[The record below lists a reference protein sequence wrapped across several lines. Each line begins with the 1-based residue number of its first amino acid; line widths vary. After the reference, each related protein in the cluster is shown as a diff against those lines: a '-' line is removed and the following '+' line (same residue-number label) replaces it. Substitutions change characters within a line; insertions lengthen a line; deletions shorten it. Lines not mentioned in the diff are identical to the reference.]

1 MKNSLQI
8 LIISIFLGCQYKNN
22 AQINAGADFYL
33 DGMLKK
39 LRTQFNVPSVCGT
52 LVIDGKIVAFGA
64 TGVRKQGSAAQVK
77 DDDLFAIGS
86 VTKTITG
93 FLAAKIIEKNPTTF
107 SWNTRIRD
115 LYPELVGLQG
125 VMNGALNSTIQELD
139 KFWAPVSSTQCL
151 SHASCGINN
160 FNNID
165 QQCCQLNISGVN
177 ENCSKSD
184 LANYQVCGR
193 NEFVSKM
200 VRIPVAQNFFGVYN
214 NNTPVIV
221 SAMLQRFTNTTFED
235 LLKNEFFNALGMSK
249 AKLIS
254 QVTDAELNLM
264 IYGHDNSNVVQD
276 GYKSDWNRYHVG
288 HASGG
293 IMMSPKEMGIYLIEL
308 MPGAEGRIGILT
320 EPSLASYFSGE
331 SVLGTKI
338 NGGWFKKSI
347 DSIAQGAWITPEIGY
362 WHNGG
367 ILGFGSDF
375 LIIPDKKFGY
385 ACVNT
390 GNPAIRGILQIQLV
404 NMWYQKDFLPFT
416 PMKTNATLSNATS
429 LALLSDNDFLTTW
442 TSSITNDAII
452 AKPRGGSGV
461 LSVPFKYIFMTY
473 PRNNHNIDK
482 IQLIA
487 TGFDNKE
494 YILTENNHPGKDNTL
509 FILEEKTIAKE
520 LRIQFT
526 NKNNKKTIL
535 SEIKV
540 IGLSNDRVINDPIEK
555 IMDPIKLIRDPV
567 ELNRM
572 NIISVKVPIQ
582 LQEAKNNN

>member
-1 MKNSLQI
+1 
-8 LIISIFLGCQYKNN
+8 
-22 AQINAGADFYL
+22 
-33 DGMLKK
+33 
-39 LRTQFNVPSVCGT
+39 
-52 LVIDGKIVAFGA
+52 
-64 TGVRKQGSAAQVK
+64 
-77 DDDLFAIGS
+77 
-86 VTKTITG
+86 
-93 FLAAKIIEKNPTTF
+93 
-107 SWNTRIRD
+107 
-115 LYPELVGLQG
+115 
-125 VMNGALNSTIQELD
+125 
-139 KFWAPVSSTQCL
+139 
-151 SHASCGINN
+151 
-160 FNNID
+160 
-165 QQCCQLNISGVN
+165 
-177 ENCSKSD
+177 
-184 LANYQVCGR
+184 
-193 NEFVSKM
+193 
-200 VRIPVAQNFFGVYN
+200 
-214 NNTPVIV
+214 
-221 SAMLQRFTNTTFED
+221 
-235 LLKNEFFNALGMSK
+235 
-249 AKLIS
+249 
-254 QVTDAELNLM
+254 
-264 IYGHDNSNVVQD
+264 
-276 GYKSDWNRYHVG
+276 
-288 HASGG
+288 
-293 IMMSPKEMGIYLIEL
+293 
-308 MPGAEGRIGILT
+308 
-320 EPSLASYFSGE
+320 
-331 SVLGTKI
+331 
-338 NGGWFKKSI
+338 
-347 DSIAQGAWITPEIGY
+347 
-362 WHNGG
+362 
-367 ILGFGSDF
+367 
-375 LIIPDKKFGY
+375 
-385 ACVNT
+385 
-390 GNPAIRGILQIQLV
+390 
-404 NMWYQKDFLPFT
+404 MWYQKDFLPFT